1 MRPELGFI
9 KMKAIPFH
17 LIPAQ
22 VICQNKD
29 DMGRVRVS
37 QNRVLL
43 STFAPLPY
51 FLLVGDGEDEE
62 DEQPQ
67 DFLFHVSQMNLVSRI
82 DLARR
87 ACGLRLRL
95 SGQKCAKG
103 GLNFCRTKSL
113 IADRE
118 QMRGQ

>member
-9 KMKAIPFH
+9 KMKTIPFH

-29 DMGRVRVS
+29 DMGRLSVS

-51 FLLVGDGEDEE
+51 FLLVGYGEE
-62 DEQPQ
+62 
-67 DFLFHVSQMNLVSRI
+67 
-82 DLARR
+82 
-87 ACGLRLRL
+87 
-95 SGQKCAKG
+95 
-103 GLNFCRTKSL
+103 
-113 IADRE
+113 
-118 QMRGQ
+118 